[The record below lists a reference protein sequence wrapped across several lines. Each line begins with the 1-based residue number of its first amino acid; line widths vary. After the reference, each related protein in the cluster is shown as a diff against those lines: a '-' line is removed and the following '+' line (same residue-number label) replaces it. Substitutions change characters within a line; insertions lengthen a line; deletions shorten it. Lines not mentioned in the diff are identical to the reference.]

1 MVNHMRKTL
10 CLLAVALAAAGC
22 AGTPD
27 AIPENLVLWRTVRVP
42 AASAGAFGVCLEQ
55 EFFKVHSIGTTTV
68 RQRRQEGGSRVETWG
83 ASRGLQVRVDVFDDG
98 RAEFRDLK
106 SAQLVDTSGE
116 RRAFLRCFD
125 QHSPN

>member
-1 MVNHMRKTL
+1 
-10 CLLAVALAAAGC
+10 AA
-22 AGTPD
+22 
-27 AIPENLVLWRTVRVP
+27 W
-42 AASAGAFGVCLEQ
+42 AGAWGVGLELV
-55 EFFKVHSIGTTTV
+55 FFPVHAIATTPG